1 MKHIKDFNQYSI
13 NEEEGK
19 FAKFFRGHESDDE
32 RDTKMMNFHKELDSY
47 EQKAKEDSDIVF
59 NRQFLEKQA
68 KENNYKGHLEERR
81 SAGTEKTH
89 IFYVVGKSEFQKI
102 ASLAANKRDNPLN

>member
-1 MKHIKDFNQYSI
+1 MRHLKNFNQYSI

-19 FAKFFRGHESDDE
+19 FAKFFRGHESDEE
-32 RDTKMMNFHKELDSY
+32 RNTKMINFQKELDSY
-47 EQKAKEDSDIVF
+47 EQKAKEDLNIVF

-81 SAGTEKTH
+81 SAATGKTH

-102 ASLAANKRDNPLN
+102 ASLAANRRDNSSN